1 ARLRHPELRRHHHH
15 RRRSRPRADLRRQS
29 HQRRPV
35 RELRRAAR
43 AGPRRAVGTPR
54 SHTSRTAA
62 ARRCRAESGGV
73 RAVGVVAFAVLG
85 WEARTSP
92 AALHG
97 GQPAD
102 APRRWTG
109 PLPDVGSCLVV
120 QTGMGAARAA
130 AAARAVPPVGAV
142 LSLGCGGG
150 LVPRLPPRG
159 VVVAAGGGA
168 PEMTRRPGARAPA
181 ALPPGEG
188 GAHEGAV
195 ATSPGVLATIGEKT
209 AAAGSGALLVDMESW
224 AFAAEAERRGVP
236 FAAVRVVLDRA
247 TDELPALSGAID
259 ATTGDIDLWHVV
271 RGLLPRPWIWPAALN
286 VARQQWEA
294 GRRLTEAMALLLRCH
309 PSTWTREDDGGDR
322 GRSALR
328 DGPR

>member
-1 ARLRHPELRRHHHH
+1 M
-15 RRRSRPRADLRRQS
+15 S
-29 HQRRPV
+29 
-35 RELRRAAR
+35 
-43 AGPRRAVGTPR
+43 AVD
-54 SHTSRTAA
+54 
-62 ARRCRAESGGV
+62 
-73 RAVGVVAFAVLG
+73 VVAFAALG
-85 WEARTSP
+85 WEARTIL
-92 AALHG
+92 AALQEV
-97 GQPAD
+97 QPSD

-109 PLPDVGSCLVV
+109 RLPDGGSCLVV

-150 LVPRLPPRG
+150 LVPWLRTG
-159 VVVAAGGGA
+159 DVVVATEVVALD
-168 PEMTRRPGARAPA
+168 TTCRPGARASA
-181 ALPPGEG
+181 VVPPVEL

-195 ATSPGVLATIGEKT
+195 ASSPGVLATIAEKT
-209 AAAGSGALLVDMESW
+209 AAAGCGALLVDMESW
-224 AFAAEAERRGVP
+224 VFAAEAERRGVP
-236 FAAVRVVLDRA
+236 FAAVRVVLDGA

-271 RGLLPRPWIWPAALN
+271 RGLLPRPWIWPAVLN

-294 GRRLTEAMALLLRCH
+294 ERRLTEAVALLLRCH

-328 DGPR
+328 DGPG